1 MHRGAIF
8 VKVLFAEK
16 VRYLKLT
23 VELTFS
29 ILVKCSQHLR
39 NGRIFNYS
47 RALALPKQYHRSLV
61 HVGGRVFLEGGE
73 AKVRGAND
81 ISWVVVSSAE
91 QLIIEAETNRTL
103 QCGYVLMTIFVV
115 LQPCCCIES
124 LVVVSDP
131 LIDRLRRN
139 TSLLR
144 RGKTAVSIES
154 R

>member
-1 MHRGAIF
+1 MF
-8 VKVLFAEK
+8 PE
-16 VRYLKLT
+16 
-23 VELTFS
+23 
-29 ILVKCSQHLR
+29 
-39 NGRIFNYS
+39 
-47 RALALPKQYHRSLV
+47 
-61 HVGGRVFLEGGE
+61 GGGVFLEGGG

-91 QLIIEAETNRTL
+91 QLIIEAETDRTL
-103 QCGYVLMTIFVV
+103 QCGYVLTISFVV

-154 R
+154 G

>member
-29 ILVKCSQHLR
+29 ILVKCSHLR
-39 NGRIFNYS
+39 NGRIFSYS
-47 RALALPKQYHRSLV
+47 RALALLKQYHRLLV
-61 HVGGRVFLEGGE
+61 HVGGRVFLEGGG

-91 QLIIEAETNRTL
+91 QLIIEVETDRTL
-103 QCGYVLMTIFVV
+103 QCGYVLTISFVV